1 MLYKEYMLR
10 IIVFLI
16 IFAISPFSSYAA
28 TINKSLYTGSNVQ
41 LNKRYQNL
49 LNKESGKTDSSLIR
63 RSLLKRLINTLSL
76 ENSIYPLKYA
86 AKYKGKIDV
95 KKLKSY
101 IDEIISAENQLSTNK
116 SKLDSISLKSKQIAS
131 LILAGNDN
139 DKDLLTK
146 QLEYALLKR
155 DKLNLE
161 QINSRINKFINLLN
175 SQKSSILKN
184 CSITQKQIE
193 SYRAKWKNYKP
204 KDYSKQIT
212 KLELLRLKDEN
223 NLSYISHK
231 KPIQFGAS
239 DIAEKFPLQV
249 DIKIIQ
255 IAMLKWKLLSLKQEL
270 NHIDDGA
277 NLLLAQICSKKTNF
291 RKVDS
296 LNTFLVDDIGKI
308 SKGYKE
314 IIDNLLLLKKSMT
327 DISNKLTG
335 NNQEALGLLKDFG
348 QAEAAL
354 STSLI
359 STESRMIRYK
369 TYFSSISDFITLKRG
384 VVGTAF
390 ISVRNGIKNL
400 FTSIINFL
408 TKPLFVYK
416 DISFSLWNL
425 LKILL
430 IALSGWIVTILA
442 GVFVRRLSKA
452 FALKETHSVLIK
464 RILSY
469 VIWLITILI
478 AFNAIGLNTSSFT
491 LIAGALS
498 VGIGFGLQS
507 IASNIAGGVVL
518 LFDRSIKLGDY
529 VEVEGITGRVA
540 QINLRKTIVKTND
553 NIDYIIPN
561 SSFVNGKVINWT
573 YNTEIRRFR
582 IPISVNYGVDLDELA
597 AAVVPE
603 IKKLDNVKSPPEPE
617 IWLAGFGESSLDF
630 EVVFWAYGKATR
642 RPLLTESDAR
652 KVIYVALKNAGIT
665 IPFPQRVIHLQKD

>member
-131 LILAGNDN
+131 LILTGNDN

-408 TKPLFVYK
+408 TRPLFVYK

-430 IALSGWIVTILA
+430 IALSGWID
-442 GVFVRRLSKA
+442 RK
-452 FALKETHSVLIK
+452 SV
-464 RILSY
+464 
-469 VIWLITILI
+469 V
-478 AFNAIGLNTSSFT
+478 
-491 LIAGALS
+491 
-498 VGIGFGLQS
+498 
-507 IASNIAGGVVL
+507 
-518 LFDRSIKLGDY
+518 
-529 VEVEGITGRVA
+529 
-540 QINLRKTIVKTND
+540 
-553 NIDYIIPN
+553 
-561 SSFVNGKVINWT
+561 
-573 YNTEIRRFR
+573 
-582 IPISVNYGVDLDELA
+582 
-597 AAVVPE
+597 
-603 IKKLDNVKSPPEPE
+603 
-617 IWLAGFGESSLDF
+617 
-630 EVVFWAYGKATR
+630 
-642 RPLLTESDAR
+642 
-652 KVIYVALKNAGIT
+652 
-665 IPFPQRVIHLQKD
+665 